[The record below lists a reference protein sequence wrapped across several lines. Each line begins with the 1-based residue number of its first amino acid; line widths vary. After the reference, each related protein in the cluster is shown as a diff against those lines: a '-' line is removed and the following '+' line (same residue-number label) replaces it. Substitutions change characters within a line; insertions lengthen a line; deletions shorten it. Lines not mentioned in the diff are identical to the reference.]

1 MTIMNDPTNPDLF
14 TRCKTLWGAS
24 EPPFSD
30 HVKKPFA
37 SPAFTDL
44 TTRLEQ
50 LAAVRACGVVHGP
63 NGVGKTLSVEHFLRA
78 LPDKRFKTILLSHS
92 SVTGTDLL
100 RLLCLELGR
109 SPRMRRADNLQE
121 IRQAWQQLERLWPVL
136 VLEEAQNFSATAL
149 EEIRLLTCDRRQG
162 QLPFSLLLVGDS
174 HLLPRLQ
181 MGINAA
187 LLARLGFCLPL
198 NPWSPEEL
206 NGYLQARLEEV
217 GIHANPFEEAA
228 LLLLIQAANGLPRCL
243 NHLAQRALETA
254 AAENSRTITTAHLH
268 RALQL
273 LPWVAKL

>member
-1 MTIMNDPTNPDLF
+1 MNAPTNPPDLQL
-14 TRCKTLWGAS
+14 RCKTLWGAT

-37 SPAFTDL
+37 SPAFIDL
-44 TTRLEQ
+44 TARLEQ
-50 LAAVRACGVVHGP
+50 LVGVRASGVVHGP
-63 NGVGKTLSVEHFLRA
+63 NGVGKTLSIEHFLRS
-78 LPDKRFKTILLSHS
+78 LPDKRFKTILISHS

-100 RLLCLELGR
+100 RLLCTELGR
-109 SPRMRRADNLQE
+109 GPRMRRADNLQE

-136 VLEEAQNFSATAL
+136 VLEEAQNLSATAL
-149 EEIRLLTCDRRQG
+149 EEIRLLSCDRHQN

-198 NPWSPEEL
+198 HPWSAQQVQ
-206 NGYLQARLEEV
+206 GYIQARLEEV
-217 GIHANPFEEAA
+217 GIHSDPFEEAA
-228 LLLLIQAANGLPRCL
+228 LQLLVQAANGLPRAV

-254 AAENSRTITTAHLH
+254 ALENSRTIAPAHLH
-268 RALQL
+268 RALEL